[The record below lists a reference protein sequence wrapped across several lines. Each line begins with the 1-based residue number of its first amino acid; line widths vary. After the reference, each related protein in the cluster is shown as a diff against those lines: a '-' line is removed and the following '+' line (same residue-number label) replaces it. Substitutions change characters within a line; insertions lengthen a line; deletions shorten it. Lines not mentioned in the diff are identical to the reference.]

1 MVSDKMN
8 AQKLAYEYIRERM
21 LDGTYKGGMKLG
33 EERLAGEI
41 GVSRTPVREAI
52 KRLEQEGLIKNK
64 HIYNP
69 TAQDLIYIYEMRIV
83 LESFAAKRAAENM
96 TPETIIELENTIKK
110 SRDLLIKE
118 GQSKNIYN
126 SNQRFH
132 ELIIN
137 ECKNPIMIERL
148 EKARTIFYLF
158 SLRLDIYNRPHLIDE
173 HEEIY
178 KAIKNKNEQLAG
190 DLMAKHL
197 SRDMSFT
204 LEIIGR
210 EGQS

>member
-21 LDGTYKGGMKLG
+21 LDGTYKGGMRLG

-41 GVSRTPVREAI
+41 GVSRTPIREAI

-69 TAQDLIYIYEMRIV
+69 TAQDLIYIYEIRIV
-83 LESFAAKRAAENM
+83 LESFAAKRAAKNM
-96 TPETIIELENTIKK
+96 TTETIIELENTIKK
-110 SRDLLIKE
+110 SRDLLME

-126 SNQRFH
+126 ANQRFH
-132 ELIIN
+132 DLIIN
-137 ECKNPIMIERL
+137 ECQNPIMIERL

-158 SLRLDIYNRPHLIDE
+158 SLRLDIYNRPNLIDE

-190 DLMAKHL
+190 ELMAKHL
-197 SRDMSFT
+197 SKDMNFT

-210 EGQS
+210 KGEY

>member
-1 MVSDKMN
+1 MISDKMN

-21 LDGTYKGGMKLG
+21 LDGTYKGGMKLV
-33 EERLAGEI
+33 EERLAGEV
-41 GVSRTPVREAI
+41 GVSRTPIREAI

-69 TAQDLIYIYEMRIV
+69 TAQDLIYIYEIRIV
-83 LESFAAKRAAENM
+83 LESFAAKRAARNM
-96 TPETIIELENTIKK
+96 TKETIIELENTIKK
-110 SRDLLIKE
+110 SRNSLME

-126 SNQRFH
+126 ANQRFH

-137 ECKNPIMIERL
+137 ECQNPIMIEKL
-148 EKARTIFYLF
+148 EKAQTIFYLF

-190 DLMAKHL
+190 ELMANHL
-197 SRDMSFT
+197 SKDMNFT
-204 LEIIGR
+204 LEVIGR
-210 EGQS
+210 KGRF

>member
-21 LDGTYKGGMKLG
+21 LDGTYKGGMKLV
-33 EERLAGEI
+33 EERLADEI
-41 GVSRTPVREAI
+41 GVSRTPIREAI

-69 TAQDLIYIYEMRIV
+69 TAQDLIYIYEIRIA
-83 LESFAAKRAAENM
+83 LESFAANRAAKNM
-96 TPETIIELENTIKK
+96 TTETIIELENSIKK
-110 SRDLLIKE
+110 SRNSLLD
-118 GQSKNIYN
+118 GHSKNTYN
-126 SNQRFH
+126 ENQRFH

-137 ECKNPIMIERL
+137 ECQNPIMIEKL
-148 EKARTIFYLF
+148 EKAQTIFYLF

-178 KAIKNKNEQLAG
+178 NAIKNKNEQLAG
-190 DLMAKHL
+190 ELMTKHL
-197 SRDMSFT
+197 YKDMNFT

-210 EGQS
+210 KGQY

>member
-21 LDGTYKGGMKLG
+21 LDGTYKGGMKLV
-33 EERLAGEI
+33 EERLADEI
-41 GVSRTPVREAI
+41 GVSRTPIREAI

-69 TAQDLIYIYEMRIV
+69 TAQDLIYIYEIRIA
-83 LESFAAKRAAENM
+83 LESFAANRAAKNM
-96 TPETIIELENTIKK
+96 TTETIIELENSIKK
-110 SRDLLIKE
+110 SRNSLLD
-118 GQSKNIYN
+118 GHSKNTYTE
-126 SNQRFH
+126 NQRFH

-137 ECKNPIMIERL
+137 ECQNPIMIEKL
-148 EKARTIFYLF
+148 EKAQTIFYLF

-190 DLMAKHL
+190 ELMANHL
-197 SRDMSFT
+197 YKDMNFT

-210 EGQS
+210 KGHY

>member
-1 MVSDKMN
+1 MVSEKMN
-8 AQKLAYEYIRERM
+8 AQNLAYEYIRERM
-21 LDGTYKGGMKLG
+21 LDGTYKGGMKLV

-41 GVSRTPVREAI
+41 GVSRTPIREAI

-83 LESFAAKRAAENM
+83 LESFAAKRAALNM
-96 TPETIIELENTIKK
+96 TTETLIELENTIKE
-110 SRDLLIKE
+110 SRNSLME

-126 SNQRFH
+126 ATQRFH
-132 ELIIN
+132 EIIIN
-137 ECKNPIMIERL
+137 ECQNPIMIERL

-158 SLRLDIYNRPHLIDE
+158 SQRLDLYNRPHLIEE

-178 KAIKNKNEQLAG
+178 KAIKNRNEQLASE
-190 DLMAKHL
+190 LMTKHL
-197 SRDMSFT
+197 YKDMNFT
-204 LEIIGR
+204 LEVIGR
-210 EGQS
+210 KGQY

>member
-41 GVSRTPVREAI
+41 GVSRTPIREAI

-69 TAQDLIYIYEMRIV
+69 TAQDLIYIYEIRIL
-83 LESFAAKRAAENM
+83 LESFAAKRAAKNM
-96 TPETIIELENTIKK
+96 TTETIIELENTIKK
-110 SRDLLIKE
+110 SRNSLME

-126 SNQRFH
+126 ANQHFH

-137 ECKNPIMIERL
+137 ECQNPIIIERL
-148 EKARTIFYLF
+148 EKAQTIFYLF
-158 SLRLDIYNRPHLIDE
+158 SLKLDIYNRPHLIDE

-178 KAIKNKNEQLAG
+178 NAIKNKNEQLAG
-190 DLMAKHL
+190 ELMAEHL
-197 SRDMSFT
+197 YKDMNFT

-210 EGQS
+210 KGQF

>member
-1 MVSDKMN
+1 MVSNKMN
-8 AQKLAYEYIRERM
+8 AQKLAYEYIRESM
-21 LDGTYKGGMKLG
+21 LNGTYKGGMKLV
-33 EERLAGEI
+33 EERLAHEI
-41 GVSRTPVREAI
+41 GVSRTPIREAI

-83 LESFAAKRAAENM
+83 LESFAANRAAKNM
-96 TPETIIELENTIKK
+96 TAEKVKELENTIQK
-110 SRDLLIKE
+110 SRDSLME

-126 SNQRFH
+126 ANQRFH

-137 ECKNPIMIERL
+137 ECQNPIMIERL
-148 EKARTIFYLF
+148 EQAQTIFYLF
-158 SLRLDIYNRPHLIDE
+158 SLRLDIYSRPHIIDE

-190 DLMAKHL
+190 ELMSKHL
-197 SRDMSFT
+197 YKDMNFT

-210 EGQS
+210 NGQF

>member
-1 MVSDKMN
+1 MASDKMN

-21 LDGTYKGGMKLG
+21 LDGTYKGGMKLV

-41 GVSRTPVREAI
+41 GVSRTPIREAI

-64 HIYNP
+64 QIYNP
-69 TAQDLIYIYEMRIV
+69 TAQDLIYIYELRIV

-96 TPETIIELENTIKK
+96 TTETVIELENTIKK
-110 SRDLLIKE
+110 SRSLLME
-118 GQSKNIYN
+118 GHSKNIYN
-126 SNQRFH
+126 ETQRFH

-137 ECKNPIMIERL
+137 ECQNPIMIEKL
-148 EKARTIFYLF
+148 EKAQTIFYLF

-178 KAIKNKNEQLAG
+178 KAIKNKNELLAG
-190 DLMAKHL
+190 ELMAKHL
-197 SRDMSFT
+197 YKDMNFT

-210 EGQS
+210 KGHY

>member
-21 LDGTYKGGMKLG
+21 LDGTYKGGMKLV
-33 EERLAGEI
+33 EERLADEI
-41 GVSRTPVREAI
+41 GVSRTPIREAI

-69 TAQDLIYIYEMRIV
+69 TAQDLIYIYEIRIA
-83 LESFAAKRAAENM
+83 LESFAANRAAKNM
-96 TPETIIELENTIKK
+96 TTETIIELENSIKK
-110 SRDLLIKE
+110 SRNSLLD
-118 GQSKNIYN
+118 GHSKNTYN
-126 SNQRFH
+126 ENQRFH

-137 ECKNPIMIERL
+137 ECQNPIMIEKL
-148 EKARTIFYLF
+148 EKAQTIFYLF

-190 DLMAKHL
+190 ELMANHL
-197 SRDMSFT
+197 YKDMNFT

-210 EGQS
+210 KGQY

>member
-21 LDGTYKGGMKLG
+21 LDGTYKGGMKLV

-41 GVSRTPVREAI
+41 GVSRTPIREAI

-69 TAQDLIYIYEMRIV
+69 TAQELIYIYEIRIV
-83 LESFAAKRAAENM
+83 LESFAAKRAAKNM
-96 TPETIIELENTIKK
+96 TAETIKEIENTIKE
-110 SRDLLIKE
+110 SRDLLME

-126 SNQRFH
+126 ANQRFH
-132 ELIIN
+132 DLIIN
-137 ECKNPIMIERL
+137 ECQNPIMIERL

-158 SLRLDIYNRPHLIDE
+158 SLRLDIYNRPNLIDE

-190 DLMAKHL
+190 ELMAKHL
-197 SRDMSFT
+197 SKDMNFT

-210 EGQS
+210 KGEY

>member
-1 MVSDKMN
+1 MVSDKIN

-21 LDGTYKGGMKLG
+21 LDGTYKGGMKLV
-33 EERLAGEI
+33 EERLADEI
-41 GVSRTPVREAI
+41 GVSRTPIREAI

-69 TAQDLIYIYEMRIV
+69 TAQDLIYIYEIRIA
-83 LESFAAKRAAENM
+83 LESFAANRAAKNM
-96 TPETIIELENTIKK
+96 TTETIIELENSIKK
-110 SRDLLIKE
+110 SRNSLLD
-118 GQSKNIYN
+118 GHSKNTYN
-126 SNQRFH
+126 ENQRFH

-137 ECKNPIMIERL
+137 ECQNPIMIEKL
-148 EKARTIFYLF
+148 EKAQTIFYLF

-190 DLMAKHL
+190 ELMANHL
-197 SRDMSFT
+197 YKDMNFT

-210 EGQS
+210 KGQY

>member
-1 MVSDKMN
+1 MISDKMN
-8 AQKLAYEYIRERM
+8 AQKLAYEFIRERM
-21 LDGTYKGGMKLG
+21 LDGTYKGGMKLV

-41 GVSRTPVREAI
+41 GVSRTPIREAI

-69 TAQDLIYIYEMRIV
+69 TAQDLIYIYEIRIV
-83 LESFAAKRAAENM
+83 LESFAAKRAAKNM
-96 TPETIIELENTIKK
+96 TTETIIELENTIKK
-110 SRDLLIKE
+110 SRNLLME

-126 SNQRFH
+126 ETQRFH
-132 ELIIN
+132 DLIIN
-137 ECKNPIMIERL
+137 ECQNPIMIEKL

-158 SLRLDIYNRPHLIDE
+158 SLRLDVYNRPHLIDE

-190 DLMAKHL
+190 ELMGKHL
-197 SRDMSFT
+197 YKDMNFT

-210 EGQS
+210 KGQY

>member
-21 LDGTYKGGMKLG
+21 LDGTYKGGMKFG

-96 TPETIIELENTIKK
+96 TPETIIELENPIKK
-110 SRDLLIKE
+110 SRDLLME

-158 SLRLDIYNRPHLIDE
+158 SLGLIY
-173 HEEIY
+173 
-178 KAIKNKNEQLAG
+178 
-190 DLMAKHL
+190 
-197 SRDMSFT
+197 
-204 LEIIGR
+204 IIVHI
-210 EGQS
+210 

>member
-1 MVSDKMN
+1 MISDKMN

-21 LDGTYKGGMKLG
+21 LDGTYKGGMKLV
-33 EERLAGEI
+33 EERLASEV
-41 GVSRTPVREAI
+41 GVSRTPIREAI

-69 TAQDLIYIYEMRIV
+69 TAQDLIYIYEIRIV
-83 LESFAAKRAAENM
+83 LESFAAKRAARNM
-96 TPETIIELENTIKK
+96 TSETIIELENTIKK
-110 SRDLLIKE
+110 SRNLLME

-126 SNQRFH
+126 ETQRFH
-132 ELIIN
+132 DLIIN
-137 ECKNPIMIERL
+137 ECQNPIMIEKL

-158 SLRLDIYNRPHLIDE
+158 SLRLDVYNRPHLIDE

-190 DLMAKHL
+190 ELMGKHL
-197 SRDMSFT
+197 YKDMNFT

-210 EGQS
+210 KGQY

>member
-21 LDGTYKGGMKLG
+21 LDGTYKGGMKLV

-41 GVSRTPVREAI
+41 GVSRTPIREAI

-69 TAQDLIYIYEMRIV
+69 TAQDLIYIYEIRIV
-83 LESFAAKRAAENM
+83 LESFAAKRAAKNM
-96 TPETIIELENTIKK
+96 TTETIIELENTIKK
-110 SRDLLIKE
+110 SRDLLME

-126 SNQRFH
+126 ANQRFH
-132 ELIIN
+132 DLIIN
-137 ECKNPIMIERL
+137 ECQNPIMIERL

-158 SLRLDIYNRPHLIDE
+158 SLRLDIYNRPNLIDE

-197 SRDMSFT
+197 SKDMNFT

-210 EGQS
+210 KGQY